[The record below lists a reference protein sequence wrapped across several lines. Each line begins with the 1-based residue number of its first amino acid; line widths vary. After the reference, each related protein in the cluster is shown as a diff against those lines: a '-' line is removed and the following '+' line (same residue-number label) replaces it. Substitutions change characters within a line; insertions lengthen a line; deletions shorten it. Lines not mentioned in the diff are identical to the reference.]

1 MYTHTRKGDHF
12 GCWLYFFPWDN
23 QNKANVCARVSLN
36 QKLQSLLEE
45 TRGFQSSLNV
55 LLFLLLLQSSSELQ
69 AQGYSLQ
76 HDKLTK

>member
-1 MYTHTRKGDHF
+1 MYTHPRKETTLDAGYIF
-12 GCWLYFFPWDN
+12 SPGTIKIR
-23 QNKANVCARVSLN
+23 QIVCARVPLN

-55 LLFLLLLQSSSELQ
+55 LLFLLLLQSSNELQ